1 MSPQIHITQ
10 YADSVASHL
19 AKILDSDKHSDV
31 ISSAKYGRRRKRSG
45 VAENATTQKAPRCI
59 NRVPPPCRF
68 LCGTVND
75 FVAEVGKAYERATEN
90 KEEADAMAKK
100 VIAGVRLM

>member
-1 MSPQIHITQ
+1 MLLTFTLTPSLSLSLFLLSLSLCTLL
-10 YADSVASHL
+10 HL
-19 AKILDSDKHSDV
+19 PV
-31 ISSAKYGRRRKRSG
+31 
-45 VAENATTQKAPRCI
+45 
-59 NRVPPPCRF
+59 RF

-100 VIAGVRLM
+100 VNGVEWYALCKSLCNSN

>member
-1 MSPQIHITQ
+1 MLIMFTP
-10 YADSVASHL
+10 L
-19 AKILDSDKHSDV
+19 
-31 ISSAKYGRRRKRSG
+31 
-45 VAENATTQKAPRCI
+45 PF
-59 NRVPPPCRF
+59 RF

-100 VIAGVRLM
+100 VKGLCAIVCVLCKSLCNSN

>member
-1 MSPQIHITQ
+1 MH
-10 YADSVASHL
+10 
-19 AKILDSDKHSDV
+19 
-31 ISSAKYGRRRKRSG
+31 
-45 VAENATTQKAPRCI
+45 
-59 NRVPPPCRF
+59 PPPPSPGRF

-100 VIAGVRLM
+100 VNGFVCNGMHHVRACVMVSRGQCRCVCMIESETEIVTFRFTIPCSTPLFKDLKLYKNPV

>member
-1 MSPQIHITQ
+1 MLITLTFTFT
-10 YADSVASHL
+10 S
-19 AKILDSDKHSDV
+19 
-31 ISSAKYGRRRKRSG
+31 
-45 VAENATTQKAPRCI
+45 
-59 NRVPPPCRF
+59 PPPFRF

-100 VIAGVRLM
+100 VNGFCVRPCGLCKSLYNSN

>member
-1 MSPQIHITQ
+1 MLKRVMFIVVKNPFETSEFC
-10 YADSVASHL
+10 L
-19 AKILDSDKHSDV
+19 L
-31 ISSAKYGRRRKRSG
+31 ISFY
-45 VAENATTQKAPRCI
+45 Q
-59 NRVPPPCRF
+59 RF

-100 VIAGVRLM
+100 VDLEAILAVK

>member
-1 MSPQIHITQ
+1 MSTFTLTP
-10 YADSVASHL
+10 
-19 AKILDSDKHSDV
+19 
-31 ISSAKYGRRRKRSG
+31 SSPLPVFLSLCS
-45 VAENATTQKAPRCI
+45 PS
-59 NRVPPPCRF
+59 PPPRF

-100 VIAGVRLM
+100 VNGFVCDCVDYVKSLCNSN

>member
-1 MSPQIHITQ
+1 M
-10 YADSVASHL
+10 
-19 AKILDSDKHSDV
+19 
-31 ISSAKYGRRRKRSG
+31 
-45 VAENATTQKAPRCI
+45 
-59 NRVPPPCRF
+59 CRF

-100 VIAGVRLM
+100 VSAAALCKRRLCNGSVGVWRRRFVLTYSRVLASVSSTASS